1 MPDIRVL
8 LSRFQAR
15 ARCIAGRRAWGGER
29 RTSCKLRTIAQ
40 KSHYDPEEQVR
51 LTQKGLVCCRSTRKR
66 EQGGGGTLPH
76 RFAK

>member
-8 LSRFQAR
+8 LSRFQAACAVSR
-15 ARCIAGRRAWGGER
+15 GGERRWER
-29 RTSCKLRTIAQ
+29 RTSCKLRAIAQ
-40 KSHYDPEEQVR
+40 KSHDDPEEQVR

-66 EQGGGGTLPH
+66 EQGGGGSLPD